1 MALSCCKK
9 LSALLR
15 EITSNHVGNFYCQN
29 FFIHLVQKINLKEHE
44 NVCKHDYCYIE
55 MSKKG
60 SILNYIMEKCL

>member
-55 MSKKG
+55 MSKKRA
-60 SILNYIMEKCL
+60 Y